1 VFPPSD
7 FHFPIVRI
15 GAFRYHYGL
24 MGLGPR
30 AVGPFFGAANEAV
43 MTIIEVAESLES
55 DVLVK
60 GEGCQRKIR
69 HVVASDLMSDV
80 LLVDEDDM
88 LLLTSLASDQV
99 LRTAQIV
106 GAVGVIVVNGK
117 PLPSSMVNVAHDL
130 RMTLATCK
138 LSKYDA
144 CVAVY
149 EALKSHP
156 A

>member
-1 VFPPSD
+1 
-7 FHFPIVRI
+7 
-15 GAFRYHYGL
+15 
-24 MGLGPR
+24 
-30 AVGPFFGAANEAV
+30 
-43 MTIIEVAESLES
+43 MTMIEVAEVLKA

-60 GEGCQRKIR
+60 GEGCRKAIR

-80 LLVDEDDM
+80 LMVDEEDM

-106 GAVGVIVVNGK
+106 GAVGVVVVNGK

-130 RMTLATCK
+130 RMTLAT
-138 LSKYDA
+138 SPMAKYDA

-149 EALKSHP
+149 EALKQKP
-156 A
+156 Q